1 MSARNIVNITKELSY
16 YESALRE
23 WIGRC
28 SLNAMWY
35 LADPIGAIREARLGI
50 DEELLDRLESLY
62 SRQAR
67 CTRHFE
73 CVDKAA

>member
-1 MSARNIVNITKELSY
+1 MQAINIKIAKELSQ
-16 YESALRE
+16 YESGLRE

-50 DEELLDRLESLY
+50 DEELLEQLQLLCSAQPRCA
-62 SRQAR
+62 RQMV
-67 CTRHFE
+67 CL
-73 CVDKAA
+73 DKAA

>member
-1 MSARNIVNITKELSY
+1 MQARNIKIAKELSR
-16 YESALRE
+16 YESGLRE

-28 SLNAMWY
+28 SVNAMWY

-50 DEELLDRLESLY
+50 EEELLDQLESLC
-62 SRQAR
+62 SGQGR
-67 CTRHFE
+67 CGRLPE

>member
-1 MSARNIVNITKELSY
+1 MQAINIKIAKELSR
-16 YESALRE
+16 YESGLRE

-50 DEELLDRLESLY
+50 DEELLEQLQSLCSAQPRY
-62 SRQAR
+62 VRQMD
-67 CTRHFE
+67 CL
-73 CVDKAA
+73 DKAA

>member
-1 MSARNIVNITKELSY
+1 MSARNIVNIAKELSH
-16 YESALRE
+16 YESGLRE
-23 WIGRC
+23 WIGRS

-35 LADPIGAIREARLGI
+35 LADPIGAIREARLGM

-67 CTRHFE
+67 CTRHLE
-73 CVDKAA
+73 YVDKAA

>member
-1 MSARNIVNITKELSY
+1 MPARNIKIPKELSP
-16 YESALRE
+16 YERGLRE

-35 LADPIGAIREARLGI
+35 LADPIGAMREARLGI
-50 DEELLDRLESLY
+50 DEELLDQLESVC

-67 CTRHFE
+67 WARHLE
-73 CVDKAA
+73 YVDKVA

>member
-1 MSARNIVNITKELSY
+1 MQAINIKIAKELSR
-16 YESALRE
+16 YESGLRE

-50 DEELLDRLESLY
+50 DEELLSQLEASCSGRAQCAGHRDCL
-62 SRQAR
+62 Q
-67 CTRHFE
+67 
-73 CVDKAA
+73 KAA

>member
-1 MSARNIVNITKELSY
+1 MQAKNIKIAKELSR
-16 YESALRE
+16 YESGLRE

-50 DEELLDRLESLY
+50 DEELLDQLESSC

-67 CTRHFE
+67 CVRHLE
-73 CVDKAA
+73 CLEKAA